1 MLLLSTTFTY
11 VRTKVADLR
20 TREDGV
26 TAVEYALMVAIIALL
41 MVAGFFLLFE
51 NVSTAF
57 TDTGT
62 CVSNAMTATI
72 SAYSTAVTPTS
83 RNCSPPRR
91 ARKYARL
98 AERYLCTRTGPLRF
112 PYRSVLSFFEQ
123 LEAMPAGGSTG
134 LPRRHD
140 KPC

>member
-41 MVAGFFLLFE
+41 MVAGFFLLFN

-62 CVSNAMTATI
+62 CVTGGAGDF
-72 SAYSTAVTPTS
+72 TS
-83 RNCSPPRR
+83 SGCAP
-91 ARKYARL
+91 
-98 AERYLCTRTGPLRF
+98 
-112 PYRSVLSFFEQ
+112 
-123 LEAMPAGGSTG
+123 
-134 LPRRHD
+134 
-140 KPC
+140 